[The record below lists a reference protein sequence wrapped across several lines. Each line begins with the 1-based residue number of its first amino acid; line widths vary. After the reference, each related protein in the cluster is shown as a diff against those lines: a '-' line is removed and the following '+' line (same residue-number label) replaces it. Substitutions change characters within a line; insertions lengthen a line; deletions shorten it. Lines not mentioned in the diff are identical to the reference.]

1 MIEYKKEQFQNG
13 LRVISEIVPNVHS
26 VSVGIWVM
34 NGSRDEQKEISG
46 VSHFIEHLLFKGTK
60 DRDSRNIA
68 FTIDSIGGQFDAFT
82 TREYTCLYVKAL
94 SQYLDVV
101 MELLSD
107 ILLNSTFDGEEFLK
121 EKQVIMEEIKMSED
135 MPDDNVHDMFFK
147 TFWGDHGLG
156 RPILGTMGTIE
167 ALTPEVLKNYFKI
180 SYQPQRMI
188 ICVVGD
194 FKNENLMDLIK
205 KNFTFEPSVQ
215 NNFPKREEPVYKSG
229 SSLKKRKL
237 EQVHFCIGMPGL
249 RQTSDER
256 FVKYALNLILG
267 GSISSRLF
275 QKIREEKGLVYT
287 IYSFFSSFSDAGI
300 LGIYGGASPGNI
312 EEILKV
318 VMHEFDEIIKKGIS
332 SKEMK
337 IAKNHLKA
345 NFLLALENTS
355 NRMSKLAKQEIYFD
369 KFFTI
374 EETLK
379 GIDDVRKE
387 DVQKLSKKLFR
398 KESIVFAAT
407 GPLKEDLDIN
417 KYY

>member
-1 MIEYKKEQFQNG
+1 LIEYKKEQFQNG
-13 LRVISEIVPNVHS
+13 LRVISEVVPNVHS

-46 VSHFIEHLLFKGTK
+46 VSHFIEHLLFKGTEN
-60 DRDSRNIA
+60 RDAKNIA

-94 SQYLDVV
+94 TQYLDVV

-107 ILLNSTFDGEEFLK
+107 ILLNSTFDGEEFCK

-147 TFWGDHGLG
+147 TFWEDHGLG
-156 RPILGTMGTIE
+156 RPILGTLETIG
-167 ALTPEVLKNYFKI
+167 ALTTDVLKNYFKI

-188 ICVVGD
+188 ICIAGD
-194 FKNENLMDLIK
+194 FKHENLMDLIK
-205 KNFTFEPSVQ
+205 KNFIFKSSEQ
-215 NNFPKREEPVYKSG
+215 NNFPKREKPVYKSG
-229 SSLKKRKL
+229 SSLKARKL

-249 RQTSDER
+249 RQTSEKR

-275 QKIREEKGLVYT
+275 QKIREEKGLVYA
-287 IYSFFSSFSDAGI
+287 ICSFFSSFSDAGI

-312 EEILKV
+312 EEILKL
-318 VMHEFDEIIKKGIS
+318 VMNEFDEIINKGIS

-337 IAKNHLKA
+337 IAKTHLKA

-355 NRMSKLAKQEIYFD
+355 NRMSKLAKQEIYFN

-379 GIDDVRKE
+379 GIDIVKKE
-387 DVQKLSKKLFR
+387 DVQELSKKLFR

-407 GPLKEDLDIN
+407 GPLKEDLDIRQF
-417 KYY
+417 Y